1 MSNATLWKN
10 WFRKTDD
17 GEALRR
23 LLRSVPIFSQLDD
36 NELRQVGT
44 LMHNRTYTDGESVF
58 FEGQPGNGMYV
69 IMRGSVRIVL
79 HHGQPDEV
87 QIALL
92 EVGDFFGEFS
102 LLDESPRSATCVAS
116 GVTELGGFFR
126 PDLRDS
132 VASRPQT
139 GIKIVLKL
147 ADVVAERLRRTNA
160 DLRLTKEELKGEKD
174 KAQKLTHELEGYR
187 SRGVVIE
194 RR

>member
-10 WFRKTDD
+10 WFRKTDH

-36 NELRQVGT
+36 NELRQVGS
-44 LMHNRTYTDGESVF
+44 LMHNRTYADGESVF
-58 FEGQPGNGMYV
+58 FEGQPGNGMYI

-116 GVTELGGFFR
+116 GSTELGGFFR
-126 PDLRDS
+126 PDLMDI

-174 KAQKLTHELEGYR
+174 KNQKLTQELAGFHA
-187 SRGVVIE
+187 RGVVIE